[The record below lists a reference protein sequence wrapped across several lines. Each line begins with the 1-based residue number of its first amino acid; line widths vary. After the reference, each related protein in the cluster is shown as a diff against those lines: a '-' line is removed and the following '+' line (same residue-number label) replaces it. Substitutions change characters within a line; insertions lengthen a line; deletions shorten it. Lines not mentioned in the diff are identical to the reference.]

1 MTNLQLPYDLQI
13 TIKDYLFFTQQ
24 TRDEPEELQGFLK
37 NISASLRLKVQVY
50 VMTRVLKDNKV
61 VQAVA
66 RNKLEA
72 TVEFMVSKMDL
83 ILSAPEDVLIKE
95 GDSLESKLKRVIIYR
110 ERSYVFH
117 RLRNMRGGITR

>member
-1 MTNLQLPYDLQI
+1 
-13 TIKDYLFFTQQ
+13 
-24 TRDEPEELQGFLK
+24 
-37 NISASLRLKVQVY
+37 
-50 VMTRVLKDNKV
+50 MTRVLKDNKV

-95 GDSLESKLKRVIIYR
+95 GDSLESKIKRVIIYR